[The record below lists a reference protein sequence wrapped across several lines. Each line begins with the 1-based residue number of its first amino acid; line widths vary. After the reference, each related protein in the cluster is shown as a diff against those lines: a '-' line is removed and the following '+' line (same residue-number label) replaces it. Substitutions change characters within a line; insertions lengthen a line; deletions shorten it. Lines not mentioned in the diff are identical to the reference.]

1 MIDGMIINGPLRVMA
16 DDVVIKNSEITFN
29 SAWGVD
35 AEGAKNFTIQD
46 SDIVGP
52 GSSGDSNS
60 AILGSGT
67 FLRNDISQVENGITL
82 QGGSS
87 TVKGNYIHDLE
98 DSASDPHYD
107 GISVQ
112 GGQDGV
118 LIEGNT
124 ILARDTSAVFIKND
138 FGAIN
143 DVNVTNNFLGGT
155 PGYDI
160 YVDGRAN
167 GGPITNV
174 SITDNHLSMGG
185 YGYYSVDN
193 ASPTISGNT
202 ELPAGTSPSEIS
214 GGYVGTGLAPD
225 DAASAGSTNSPAS
238 GTIEPAV
245 ESTSSSMGEEGSTT
259 SGGTGNTELPAG
271 TSPSEISGGYVGT
284 GLAPDDAASA
294 GSTNSP
300 ASGTI
305 EPAVE
310 STSSSMGEEGSTTSG
325 GTGNTELPAGTAP
338 SEISGGYVGTGLAPD
353 DAASAG
359 STNSPASGTIEPA
372 VESTSSSMGEEGST
386 TSGGTTV
393 QGVTSADE
401 LTGGSTSTEEEDG
414 ISSGDPSGV
423 STGETAS
430 SHDWLSG
437 VDHVVFDKLS
447 SYANKHDA
455 VDTGMDAAP
464 TWTSTDKAAGAH
476 SGEEFSMGA
485 SADDADGY
493 SSASGSPPHDP
504 TASDEGT
511 AHQFDWFTH
520 NQSFVNWDYAA

>member
-1 MIDGMIINGPLRVMA
+1 MTITQNGTVIDGMIINGPLRVMA

-325 GTGNTELPAGTAP
+325 GT
-338 SEISGGYVGTGLAPD
+338 
-353 DAASAG
+353 
-359 STNSPASGTIEPA
+359 
-372 VESTSSSMGEEGST
+372 
-386 TSGGTTV
+386 TV

-504 TASDEGT
+504 TASDEGA

>member
-1 MIDGMIINGPLRVMA
+1 MTITENGTVIDGMIINGPLRVMA
-16 DDVVIKNSEITFN
+16 DDVVIKNSEITFD
-29 SAWGVD
+29 STWGVD
-35 AEGAKNFTIQD
+35 AEGANNFTIQD

-82 QGGSS
+82 TGGSS
-87 TVKGNYIHDLE
+87 AVKGNYIHDLE

-214 GGYVGTGLAPD
+214 GGSVGAGLAPD
-225 DAASAGSTNSPAS
+225 DATSAGITNSPAS
-238 GTIEPAV
+238 GTIEPTV
-245 ESTSSSMGEEGSTT
+245 ESTSSSIGEE
-259 SGGTGNTELPAG
+259 A
-271 TSPSEISGGYVGT
+271 
-284 GLAPDDAASA
+284 
-294 GSTNSP
+294 
-300 ASGTI
+300 
-305 EPAVE
+305 
-310 STSSSMGEEGSTTSG
+310 
-325 GTGNTELPAGTAP
+325 
-338 SEISGGYVGTGLAPD
+338 
-353 DAASAG
+353 
-359 STNSPASGTIEPA
+359 
-372 VESTSSSMGEEGST
+372 ST

-393 QGVTSADE
+393 QEVTDTDAN
-401 LTGGSTSTEEEDG
+401 T
-414 ISSGDPSGV
+414 
-423 STGETAS
+423 
-430 SHDWLSG
+430 WLSG

-447 SYANKHDA
+447 NGANKHDA
-455 VDTGMDAAP
+455 VDTGRDATAP
-464 TWTSTDKAAGAH
+464 TWASTDKAAGAY
-476 SGEEFSMGA
+476 SEEEFSTAA
-485 SADDADGY
+485 SADDAT
-493 SSASGSPPHDP
+493 
-504 TASDEGT
+504 TASDDYT
-511 AHQFDWFTH
+511 THQFDGFTH
-520 NQSFVNWDYAA
+520 NHSFANWDFAA

>member
-259 SGGTGNTELPAG
+259 SGGT
-271 TSPSEISGGYVGT
+271 
-284 GLAPDDAASA
+284 
-294 GSTNSP
+294 
-300 ASGTI
+300 
-305 EPAVE
+305 
-310 STSSSMGEEGSTTSG
+310 
-325 GTGNTELPAGTAP
+325 
-338 SEISGGYVGTGLAPD
+338 
-353 DAASAG
+353 
-359 STNSPASGTIEPA
+359 
-372 VESTSSSMGEEGST
+372 
-386 TSGGTTV
+386 TV

>member
-1 MIDGMIINGPLRVMA
+1 MTITQNGTVIDGMIINGPLRVMA

-202 ELPAGTSPSEIS
+202 ELPAGTSPSEVS

-271 TSPSEISGGYVGT
+271 TS
-284 GLAPDDAASA
+284 
-294 GSTNSP
+294 
-300 ASGTI
+300 
-305 EPAVE
+305 
-310 STSSSMGEEGSTTSG
+310 
-325 GTGNTELPAGTAP
+325 P

>member
-259 SGGTGNTELPAG
+259 SGGT
-271 TSPSEISGGYVGT
+271 
-284 GLAPDDAASA
+284 
-294 GSTNSP
+294 
-300 ASGTI
+300 
-305 EPAVE
+305 
-310 STSSSMGEEGSTTSG
+310 
-325 GTGNTELPAGTAP
+325 
-338 SEISGGYVGTGLAPD
+338 
-353 DAASAG
+353 
-359 STNSPASGTIEPA
+359 
-372 VESTSSSMGEEGST
+372 
-386 TSGGTTV
+386 TV

-485 SADDADGY
+485 SADAADGY

>member
-325 GTGNTELPAGTAP
+325 GT
-338 SEISGGYVGTGLAPD
+338 
-353 DAASAG
+353 
-359 STNSPASGTIEPA
+359 
-372 VESTSSSMGEEGST
+372 
-386 TSGGTTV
+386 TV

>member
-1 MIDGMIINGPLRVMA
+1 MTITQNGTVIDGMIINGPLRVMA

-82 QGGSS
+82 TGGSS

-310 STSSSMGEEGSTTSG
+310 STSSST
-325 GTGNTELPAGTAP
+325 
-338 SEISGGYVGTGLAPD
+338 
-353 DAASAG
+353 
-359 STNSPASGTIEPA
+359 
-372 VESTSSSMGEEGST
+372 GEEGST

>member
-1 MIDGMIINGPLRVMA
+1 MTITQNGTVIDGMIINGPLRVMA

-259 SGGTGNTELPAG
+259 SGGT
-271 TSPSEISGGYVGT
+271 
-284 GLAPDDAASA
+284 
-294 GSTNSP
+294 
-300 ASGTI
+300 
-305 EPAVE
+305 
-310 STSSSMGEEGSTTSG
+310 
-325 GTGNTELPAGTAP
+325 
-338 SEISGGYVGTGLAPD
+338 
-353 DAASAG
+353 
-359 STNSPASGTIEPA
+359 
-372 VESTSSSMGEEGST
+372 
-386 TSGGTTV
+386 TV

>member
-82 QGGSS
+82 TGGSS

-214 GGYVGTGLAPD
+214 GGYVETGLAPD

-284 GLAPDDAASA
+284 GLAPDDAAS
-294 GSTNSP
+294 
-300 ASGTI
+300 
-305 EPAVE
+305 V
-310 STSSSMGEEGSTTSG
+310 
-325 GTGNTELPAGTAP
+325 
-338 SEISGGYVGTGLAPD
+338 
-353 DAASAG
+353 G

-401 LTGGSTSTEEEDG
+401 LTGGSTSTEAEDG

-430 SHDWLSG
+430 SHDWLSD

-504 TASDEGT
+504 TASEEGT

>member
-1 MIDGMIINGPLRVMA
+1 MTITQNGTVIDGMIINGPLRVMA

-225 DAASAGSTNSPAS
+225 DAASAGSTNS
-238 GTIEPAV
+238 T
-245 ESTSSSMGEEGSTT
+245 
-259 SGGTGNTELPAG
+259 
-271 TSPSEISGGYVGT
+271 
-284 GLAPDDAASA
+284 
-294 GSTNSP
+294 
-300 ASGTI
+300 
-305 EPAVE
+305 
-310 STSSSMGEEGSTTSG
+310 
-325 GTGNTELPAGTAP
+325 
-338 SEISGGYVGTGLAPD
+338 
-353 DAASAG
+353 
-359 STNSPASGTIEPA
+359 ASGTIEPA

-504 TASDEGT
+504 TASDEGA

>member
-1 MIDGMIINGPLRVMA
+1 
-16 DDVVIKNSEITFN
+16 
-29 SAWGVD
+29 WGVD

-202 ELPAGTSPSEIS
+202 ELPAGTSPSEVS

-271 TSPSEISGGYVGT
+271 TS
-284 GLAPDDAASA
+284 
-294 GSTNSP
+294 
-300 ASGTI
+300 
-305 EPAVE
+305 
-310 STSSSMGEEGSTTSG
+310 
-325 GTGNTELPAGTAP
+325 P

>member
-1 MIDGMIINGPLRVMA
+1 EYTGPMTITENGTVIDGMIINGPLRVMA
-16 DDVVIKNSEITFN
+16 DDVVIKNSEITFD
-29 SAWGVD
+29 STWGVD
-35 AEGAKNFTIQD
+35 AEGANNFTIQD

-82 QGGSS
+82 TGGSS
-87 TVKGNYIHDLE
+87 AVKGNYIHDLE

-214 GGYVGTGLAPD
+214 GGGVGAGLAPD
-225 DAASAGSTNSPAS
+225 DATSAGITNSPAS
-238 GTIEPAV
+238 GTIEPTV
-245 ESTSSSMGEEGSTT
+245 ESTSSSIGEE
-259 SGGTGNTELPAG
+259 A
-271 TSPSEISGGYVGT
+271 
-284 GLAPDDAASA
+284 
-294 GSTNSP
+294 
-300 ASGTI
+300 
-305 EPAVE
+305 
-310 STSSSMGEEGSTTSG
+310 
-325 GTGNTELPAGTAP
+325 
-338 SEISGGYVGTGLAPD
+338 
-353 DAASAG
+353 
-359 STNSPASGTIEPA
+359 
-372 VESTSSSMGEEGST
+372 ST

-393 QGVTSADE
+393 QEVTSADE
-401 LTGGSTSTEEEDG
+401 LTGGSTSSEDDG
-414 ISSGDPSGV
+414 ISSGVPSGA

-430 SHDWLSG
+430 NGSGSSTQQEPHVAGSTTAPDPNDTDANTWLSG

-447 SYANKHDA
+447 NGANKHDA
-455 VDTGMDAAP
+455 VDTGRDAAAP
-464 TWTSTDKAAGAH
+464 TWASTDKAAGAY
-476 SGEEFSMGA
+476 SEEEFSTAA
-485 SADDADGY
+485 SADDAT
-493 SSASGSPPHDP
+493 
-504 TASDEGT
+504 TASDDYT
-511 AHQFDWFTH
+511 AHQFDGFTH
-520 NQSFVNWDYAA
+520 NHSFANWDFAA

>member
-1 MIDGMIINGPLRVMA
+1 MTITQNGTVIDGMIINGPLRVMA

-325 GTGNTELPAGTAP
+325 GT
-338 SEISGGYVGTGLAPD
+338 
-353 DAASAG
+353 
-359 STNSPASGTIEPA
+359 
-372 VESTSSSMGEEGST
+372 
-386 TSGGTTV
+386 TV

>member
-1 MIDGMIINGPLRVMA
+1 MASTFPNATDTGVPAGTTLTEYTGPMTITENGTVIDGMIINGPLRVMA
-16 DDVVIKNSEITFN
+16 DDVVIKNSEITFD
-29 SAWGVD
+29 STWGVD
-35 AEGAKNFTIQD
+35 AEGANNFTIQD

-82 QGGSS
+82 TGGSS
-87 TVKGNYIHDLE
+87 AVKGNYIHDLE

-202 ELPAGTSPSEIS
+202 ELPAG
-214 GGYVGTGLAPD
+214 
-225 DAASAGSTNSPAS
+225 
-238 GTIEPAV
+238 
-245 ESTSSSMGEEGSTT
+245 
-259 SGGTGNTELPAG
+259 
-271 TSPSEISGGYVGT
+271 
-284 GLAPDDAASA
+284 
-294 GSTNSP
+294 
-300 ASGTI
+300 
-305 EPAVE
+305 
-310 STSSSMGEEGSTTSG
+310 
-325 GTGNTELPAGTAP
+325 
-338 SEISGGYVGTGLAPD
+338 
-353 DAASAG
+353 
-359 STNSPASGTIEPA
+359 
-372 VESTSSSMGEEGST
+372 
-386 TSGGTTV
+386 
-393 QGVTSADE
+393 
-401 LTGGSTSTEEEDG
+401 
-414 ISSGDPSGV
+414 
-423 STGETAS
+423 
-430 SHDWLSG
+430 
-437 VDHVVFDKLS
+437 
-447 SYANKHDA
+447 
-455 VDTGMDAAP
+455 
-464 TWTSTDKAAGAH
+464 
-476 SGEEFSMGA
+476 
-485 SADDADGY
+485 
-493 SSASGSPPHDP
+493 PHR
-504 TASDEGT
+504 
-511 AHQFDWFTH
+511 
-520 NQSFVNWDYAA
+520 VR

>member
-202 ELPAGTSPSEIS
+202 ELPAGTSPSEVS

-245 ESTSSSMGEEGSTT
+245 ESTSSSMGEEGS
-259 SGGTGNTELPAG
+259 
-271 TSPSEISGGYVGT
+271 
-284 GLAPDDAASA
+284 
-294 GSTNSP
+294 
-300 ASGTI
+300 
-305 EPAVE
+305 
-310 STSSSMGEEGSTTSG
+310 
-325 GTGNTELPAGTAP
+325 
-338 SEISGGYVGTGLAPD
+338 
-353 DAASAG
+353 
-359 STNSPASGTIEPA
+359 
-372 VESTSSSMGEEGST
+372 
-386 TSGGTTV
+386 
-393 QGVTSADE
+393 
-401 LTGGSTSTEEEDG
+401 
-414 ISSGDPSGV
+414 
-423 STGETAS
+423 
-430 SHDWLSG
+430 
-437 VDHVVFDKLS
+437 
-447 SYANKHDA
+447 
-455 VDTGMDAAP
+455 
-464 TWTSTDKAAGAH
+464 
-476 SGEEFSMGA
+476 
-485 SADDADGY
+485 
-493 SSASGSPPHDP
+493 
-504 TASDEGT
+504 
-511 AHQFDWFTH
+511 
-520 NQSFVNWDYAA
+520 